1 MSQRCGDRDRDRE
14 HDRERELQWSAR
26 RMGTSL
32 LLQLSAHERELDLV
46 FLDHSYAKPWSAHPD
61 ASAARPARLLFITP
75 RRHLGTAPEA
85 DVPIDVE
92 TVTPTPV
99 PLYDNQKAR
108 SVMNECERHVMFART
123 DADAPPPPDDWEE
136 HVNRTGWTMAQNKLF
151 NKIHKALQS
160 DRLARLANEGACN
173 EPVLRRIAVDKCAR
187 RVRQALAS
195 VNWDTKLIQWLH
207 TTLVETLSLPVL
219 AAYLDALQTLK
230 GKIPT
235 LIDRM
240 LLSSTAKTGAA
251 GAEALSLLLKR
262 PWDPAVG
269 VLSHNK
275 PSKLPGSPL
284 ILIASSGPANSM
296 FPASRRHR
304 FWQSQLSCL
313 GKVIPI
319 ATSLLNNGSGVGVL
333 QCLEHMIGA
342 VRGKVAEIHNH
353 FSHKQIILI
362 GWNTGALVACHV
374 SVMEYVTA
382 VVCLGFPLLTVDGPR
397 GDVDD
402 PLLEMKTPVL
412 FVIGQNSLQ
421 CNIEAMED
429 FREKIRADNS
439 MVVVGGAD
447 DNLRISK
454 AKKKSEGLTQ
464 SMVDRC
470 IQDEIADFLTGVL
483 TRAES
488 HLGSD
493 PRDLDAE
500 KKKKPR
506 DSTRRDL
513 SFDLPER
520 NSRPTSPAAKVPAS
534 PSGSEVGTF
543 SRQDLSSVS
552 SSPTSSPKTKVAT
565 MSLQKPPTVG
575 TTQLLKR
582 QVPRADT
589 VLTHK
594 QAQAQ
599 FAAFLKQNMLVR
611 KALPP
616 GTSSCLFVPVPEPSE
631 GAEKDDV
638 RLQLKRHQPP
648 SPTQCSKS
656 SKRAKIKVTIVSHGD
671 AAAMGTGAA
680 LTTQAEIISGKAVPM
695 AMSGVKELSGLLST
709 PKEIVDSPSPE
720 VSKATLD
727 RAWSNLVWWKVSLG
741 GTGFEVPSV
750 IWERRRVVLNRKLS
764 SAAEASLSP
773 TPAGVPSST
782 APSAFHA
789 LQSRLV
795 ASSTHGLQAQP
806 ASALQGAASASSLLQ
821 GLSFS
826 LQDIGTKASTLPA
839 SMVAAGPSVQSSA
852 VKAPTALQSLSAIT
866 TDTGTI
872 VRTIPVPTSLAL
884 GASASGKPTAIHQL
898 LTNGGLAK
906 LANSLPG
913 LAQISNQ
920 AAGLKAPTT
929 ITVTLRGQPGR
940 MSTLSQAAMGT
951 IQPQLEEQ
959 PMQTQGP
966 QLLCGALRVGW
977 VSPGS
982 VVTSWEQL
990 QELSDLRQPH
1000 GDPLHHVSHQ
1010 ALTKPEI
1017 SEALAMPVTL
1027 LGIQPSSFF
1036 SSSSS
1041 TGPLLFATLVHPK
1054 VGPALQSPS
1063 SMLLPTPGKGDRTLG
1078 HLRERVI
1085 LAKSH
1090 VLEALETLGRASPVV
1105 DNGSTIIHPREA
1117 QDNRRLGPSSGW
1129 AAPPASPTSH
1139 RDPQEG

>member
-1 MSQRCGDRDRDRE
+1 MSQRAGDRDR
-14 HDRERELQWSAR
+14 DRERELQWSAR

-46 FLDHSYAKPWSAHPD
+46 CLDHSYAKPWSAHPD
-61 ASAARPARLLFITP
+61 ASAARPARLLFLTP
-75 RRHLGTAPEA
+75 RRHLGSAPEA

-136 HVNRTGWTMAQNKLF
+136 HINRTGWTMAQNKLF

-230 GKIPT
+230 GKIPA

-296 FPASRRHR
+296 FPTSRRHR

-421 CNIEAMED
+421 CNVEAMED

-488 HLGSD
+488 HSGSE

-500 KKKKPR
+500 RKKKPR
-506 DSTRRDL
+506 DCSRRDL
-513 SFDLPER
+513 SFELPER
-520 NSRPTSPAAKVPAS
+520 SSRPASPAAKVPAS
-534 PSGSEVGTF
+534 PSGSE
-543 SRQDLSSVS
+543 DLSSVS
-552 SSPTSSPKTKVAT
+552 SSPTSSPKTKVAA
-565 MSLQKPPTVG
+565 LALPKPSQVG
-575 TTQLLKR
+575 PTQLQRR
-582 QVPRADT
+582 QVPRPDA

-616 GTSSCLFVPVPEPSE
+616 GTSSCLFVPVSSEHSE
-631 GAEKDDV
+631 GADRDDV
-638 RLQLKRHQPP
+638 RVQLKRQQSP
-648 SPTQCSKS
+648 SPTPCTKA

-671 AAAMGTGAA
+671 GAGGAA
-680 LTTQAEIISGKAVPM
+680 LGTQAEIVSGKPLPLGQAV
-695 AMSGVKELSGLLST
+695 SSTKELSGLLST
-709 PKEIVDSPSPE
+709 PKPS
-720 VSKATLD
+720 S
-727 RAWSNLVWWKVSLG
+727 G
-741 GTGFEVPSV
+741 
-750 IWERRRVVLNRKLS
+750 
-764 SAAEASLSP
+764 AEASLSP
-773 TPAGVPSST
+773 AQPSIPSSS

-795 ASSTHGLQAQP
+795 ASSTHGLPAQP
-806 ASALQGAASASSLLQ
+806 ATALPGAASASSLLQ

-826 LQDIGTKASTLPA
+826 LQDIGTKSCSLPGNAAAAASP
-839 SMVAAGPSVQSSA
+839 VQSSA
-852 VKAPTALQSLSAIT
+852 GKAPTALQGLAAIT
-866 TDTGTI
+866 TDTGAV
-872 VRTIPVPTSLAL
+872 VRTIPVATSLAL

-906 LANSLPG
+906 LASSLPG

-940 MSTLSQAAMGT
+940 VGTLSQPSLGSV
-951 IQPQLEEQ
+951 QPQLEEQ
-959 PMQTQGP
+959 PQGP
-966 QLLCGALRVGW
+966 QV
-977 VSPGS
+977 
-982 VVTSWEQL
+982 
-990 QELSDLRQPH
+990 
-1000 GDPLHHVSHQ
+1000 
-1010 ALTKPEI
+1010 
-1017 SEALAMPVTL
+1017 
-1027 LGIQPSSFF
+1027 
-1036 SSSSS
+1036 
-1041 TGPLLFATLVHPK
+1041 
-1054 VGPALQSPS
+1054 
-1063 SMLLPTPGKGDRTLG
+1063 
-1078 HLRERVI
+1078 
-1085 LAKSH
+1085 
-1090 VLEALETLGRASPVV
+1090 
-1105 DNGSTIIHPREA
+1105 
-1117 QDNRRLGPSSGW
+1117 
-1129 AAPPASPTSH
+1129 
-1139 RDPQEG
+1139 

>member
-1 MSQRCGDRDRDRE
+1 MSQRGGDRERDRD
-14 HDRERELQWSAR
+14 RELQWSAR

-32 LLQLSAHERELDLV
+32 LLQLSVHERELDLV
-46 FLDHSYAKPWSAHPD
+46 CLDHSYAKPWSAHPD
-61 ASAARPARLLFITP
+61 ASAARPTRMLFLTP
-75 RRHLGTAPEA
+75 RRQPGTALEA
-85 DVPIDVE
+85 DIPIDVE

-284 ILIASSGPANSM
+284 ILIASSGPSNSM
-296 FPASRRHR
+296 FPTSRRHR

-319 ATSLLNNGSGVGVL
+319 ATHLLNNGSGVGVL

-353 FSHKQIILI
+353 FSHKPIILI

-488 HLGSD
+488 HSGSD

-520 NSRPTSPAAKVPAS
+520 TSRPASPAAKVPAS
-534 PSGSEVGTF
+534 PSGSE
-543 SRQDLSSVS
+543 DLSSVS
-552 SSPTSSPKTKVAT
+552 SSPTSSPKTKMAAV
-565 MSLQKPPTVG
+565 SSVQKPSQIG
-575 TTQLLKR
+575 ATQLLKR
-582 QVPRADT
+582 QVQRTDS

-594 QAQAQ
+594 QAQ
-599 FAAFLKQNMLVR
+599 
-611 KALPP
+611 
-616 GTSSCLFVPVPEPSE
+616 VPVSSEHSE

-638 RLQLKRHQPP
+638 RMQLKRHLTP
-648 SPTQCSKS
+648 SPTQCTKS

-671 AAAMGTGAA
+671 AAGVGNGAP
-680 LTTQAEIISGKAVPM
+680 LTTQAEIVTSKPVPM
-695 AMSGVKELSGLLST
+695 AVGQSVSGAKELSGLLAT
-709 PKEIVDSPSPE
+709 P
-720 VSKATLD
+720 
-727 RAWSNLVWWKVSLG
+727 
-741 GTGFEVPSV
+741 
-750 IWERRRVVLNRKLS
+750 KLS
-764 SAAEASLSP
+764 SAAETSSTSP
-773 TPAGVPSST
+773 APSAVIPSST

-795 ASSTHGLQAQP
+795 ASSTHCVPAQP
-806 ASALQGAASASSLLQ
+806 TSNLQGAASASSLLQ

-826 LQDIGTKASTLPA
+826 LQDIGTKSSALPA
-839 SMVAAGPSVQSSA
+839 SVAAAGPPVQTSA
-852 VKAPTALQSLSAIT
+852 VKTPAPIQNLSAIT
-866 TDTGTI
+866 TGTGTI
-872 VRTIPVPTSLAL
+872 VRTIPVATSLSL

-906 LANSLPG
+906 LASSLPG

-929 ITVTLRGQPGR
+929 ITVTLRGQPSR
-940 MSTLSQAAMGT
+940 VTTLSQAAMGT
-951 IQPQLEEQ
+951 VQPQLEEQ
-959 PMQTQGP
+959 PMQTQAP
-966 QLLCGALRVGW
+966 QAPDGAVGNLAAPATSAA
-977 VSPGS
+977 SPGKLLS
-982 VVTSWEQL
+982 QMDLSKAQAGAEMAPADPAAHLTSAVAAPVVTTASPMKTL
-990 QELSDLRQPH
+990 YVMSDAKLS
-1000 GDPLHHVSHQ
+1000 
-1010 ALTKPEI
+1010 ALTK
-1017 SEALAMPVTL
+1017 SVMGEATSAPLKRP
-1027 LGIQPSSFF
+1027 GIQPSS
-1036 SSSSS
+1036 SSSASS
-1041 TGPLLFATLVHPK
+1041 PTGAVTFAGAPSPPGSLVHSKMGPVLQTASKTVILTSTLAAVKGDGPLGHVGEKVSLTKNAT
-1054 VGPALQSPS
+1054 ALSHA
-1063 SMLLPTPGKGDRTLG
+1063 LG
-1078 HLRERVI
+1078 
-1085 LAKSH
+1085 A
-1090 VLEALETLGRASPVV
+1090 AETLGRVPSVV
-1105 DNGSTIIHPREA
+1105 DDGSTIIHAREA
-1117 QDNRRLGPSSGW
+1117 LANRHLLPQGVLPGGAGTTLITLGSSLANSSIIATAG
-1129 AAPPASPTSH
+1129 PTLSQK
-1139 RDPQEG
+1139 P

>member
-1 MSQRCGDRDRDRE
+1 
-14 HDRERELQWSAR
+14 
-26 RMGTSL
+26 
-32 LLQLSAHERELDLV
+32 
-46 FLDHSYAKPWSAHPD
+46 
-61 ASAARPARLLFITP
+61 
-75 RRHLGTAPEA
+75 
-85 DVPIDVE
+85 
-92 TVTPTPV
+92 TVTSTPV

-240 LLSSTAKTGAA
+240 LLSSTTKTGAA

-284 ILIASSGPANSM
+284 ILIASSGPSNAM
-296 FPASRRHR
+296 FPTSRRHR

-319 ATSLLNNGSGVGVL
+319 ATHLLNNGSGVGVL

-342 VRGKVAEIHNH
+342 VRGKVAEIHSH
-353 FSHKQIILI
+353 FSHKPIILI

-454 AKKKSEGLTQ
+454 AKKKLEGLTQ

-488 HLGSD
+488 HTGSD

-520 NSRPTSPAAKVPAS
+520 TSRPASPAAKVPAS
-534 PSGSEVGTF
+534 PSGSE
-543 SRQDLSSVS
+543 DLSSVS
-552 SSPTSSPKTKVAT
+552 SSPTSSPKTKVAAV
-565 MSLQKPPTVG
+565 SSIQKPNQIG

-582 QVPRADT
+582 QMQRTDT

-616 GTSSCLFVPVPEPSE
+616 GTSSCLFVPVSSEHSE
-631 GAEKDDV
+631 GADRDDA
-638 RLQLKRHQPP
+638 RTQLKRHQTP
-648 SPTQCSKS
+648 SPTQCAKA

-671 AAAMGTGAA
+671 AAGVGNGAP
-680 LTTQAEIISGKAVPM
+680 LTTQAEIVAGKPIPVAVGQAVSGA
-695 AMSGVKELSGLLST
+695 KELAGLLT
-709 PKEIVDSPSPE
+709 AP
-720 VSKATLD
+720 
-727 RAWSNLVWWKVSLG
+727 
-741 GTGFEVPSV
+741 
-750 IWERRRVVLNRKLS
+750 KLS
-764 SAAEASLSP
+764 SAAETSSTSP
-773 TPAGVPSST
+773 APSAVIPSST

-795 ASSTHGLQAQP
+795 ASSTHCMQPQP
-806 ASALQGAASASSLLQ
+806 ASTLQGAASASSLLQ

-826 LQDIGTKASTLPA
+826 LQDIGTKSSALPA
-839 SMVAAGPSVQSSA
+839 SVATAGSPVQTSA
-852 VKAPTALQSLSAIT
+852 VKTPAPIQNLSAIT
-866 TDTGTI
+866 TGTGTI
-872 VRTIPVPTSLAL
+872 VRTIPVATSLSL

-906 LANSLPG
+906 LASSLPG

-929 ITVTLRGQPGR
+929 ITVTLRGQPSR
-940 MSTLSQAAMGT
+940 VTTLSQAAMGT
-951 IQPQLEEQ
+951 VQPQLEEQ
-959 PMQTQGP
+959 PMQTQAP
-966 QLLCGALRVGW
+966 Q
-977 VSPGS
+977 
-982 VVTSWEQL
+982 
-990 QELSDLRQPH
+990 
-1000 GDPLHHVSHQ
+1000 
-1010 ALTKPEI
+1010 
-1017 SEALAMPVTL
+1017 
-1027 LGIQPSSFF
+1027 
-1036 SSSSS
+1036 
-1041 TGPLLFATLVHPK
+1041 
-1054 VGPALQSPS
+1054 
-1063 SMLLPTPGKGDRTLG
+1063 
-1078 HLRERVI
+1078 
-1085 LAKSH
+1085 
-1090 VLEALETLGRASPVV
+1090 
-1105 DNGSTIIHPREA
+1105 
-1117 QDNRRLGPSSGW
+1117 
-1129 AAPPASPTSH
+1129 
-1139 RDPQEG
+1139 